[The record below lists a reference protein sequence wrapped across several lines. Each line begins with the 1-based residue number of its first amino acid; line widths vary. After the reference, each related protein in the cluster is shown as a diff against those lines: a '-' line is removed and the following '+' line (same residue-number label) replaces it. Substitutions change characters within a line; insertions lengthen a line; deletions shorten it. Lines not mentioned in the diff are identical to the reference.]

1 MAHDFKVLS
10 TELLIDAPI
19 IAVRKDKLS
28 MPDDQVAYREVV
40 EHMGAV
46 AVVAVNDN
54 NQIAMV
60 NQYRHSVRRRLW
72 ELPAGLLD
80 IKDESELV
88 GAQRELVE
96 EAGLEASQWS
106 VLTDLVTS
114 PGFCEE
120 SARVFLAQD
129 ITEVER
135 PEAFGDEEADMDFAW
150 VDLDEAVKKILA
162 GEINNS
168 IAVAGIL
175 AAKQV
180 LSGNGVTRDVSEP
193 FEFRPQSIAARRQG
207 PDLKKH

>member
-10 TELLIDAPI
+10 SELLLDAPI
-19 IAVRKDKLS
+19 VAVRQDKLA
-28 MPDDQVAYREVV
+28 MPNDQVAFREVI

-46 AVVAVNDN
+46 AVVAVNEN
-54 NQIAMV
+54 NEIAMV
-60 NQYRHSVRRRLW
+60 NQYRHSVKRRLW
-72 ELPAGLLD
+72 EIPAGLLD
-80 IKDESELV
+80 VKDESEIL
-88 GAQRELVE
+88 GAKRELVE
-96 EAGLEASQWS
+96 EAGLEAAEWS

-120 SARVFLAQD
+120 SARVFLAQGL
-129 ITEVER
+129 TTVER

-150 VDLDEAVKKILA
+150 VDLDDAVARVLN

-180 LSGNGVTRDVSEP
+180 LSGNGHAREVSAP
-193 FEFRPQSIAARRQG
+193 FELRPTSIASRRQG
-207 PDLKKH
+207 PDLKKQ

>member
-1 MAHDFKVLS
+1 KVLS
-10 TELLIDAPI
+10 SELLLDAPI
-19 IAVRKDKLS
+19 VAVRQDKLA
-28 MPDDQVAYREVV
+28 MPNDQVAFREVI

-46 AVVAVNDN
+46 AVVAINEN
-54 NQIAMV
+54 NEIAMV
-60 NQYRHSVRRRLW
+60 NQYRHSVKRRLW
-72 ELPAGLLD
+72 EIPAGLLD
-80 IKDESELV
+80 IKDESEIL

-96 EAGLEASQWS
+96 EAGLEAAEWS

-120 SARVFLAQD
+120 SARVFLAQGL
-129 ITEVER
+129 TRVER

-150 VDLDEAVKKILA
+150 VDLDDAVAKVLN

-180 LSGNGVTRDVSEP
+180 ISGNGQARDVSAP
-193 FEFRPQSIAARRQG
+193 FELRPTSIASRRQG
-207 PDLKKH
+207 PDLKKQ

>member
-1 MAHDFKVLS
+1 MISKS
-10 TELLIDAPI
+10 CPELLIDAPI

-54 NQIAMV
+54 NKIAMV

-162 GEINNS
+162 G
-168 IAVAGIL
+168 
-175 AAKQV
+175 
-180 LSGNGVTRDVSEP
+180 
-193 FEFRPQSIAARRQG
+193 
-207 PDLKKH
+207 

>member
-60 NQYRHSVRRRLW
+60 NQYRHSVSRRLW

>member
-10 TELLIDAPI
+10 SELLLDAPI
-19 IAVRKDKLS
+19 VAVRQDKLA
-28 MPDDQVAYREVV
+28 MPNDQVAFREVI

-46 AVVAVNDN
+46 AVLAINEN
-54 NQIAMV
+54 NEIAMV
-60 NQYRHSVRRRLW
+60 NQYRHSVKRRLW
-72 ELPAGLLD
+72 EIPAGLLD
-80 IKDESELV
+80 IKDESEIL

-96 EAGLEASQWS
+96 EAGLEAAEWT

-120 SARVFLAQD
+120 SARVFLAQGL
-129 ITEVER
+129 TSVER

-150 VDLDEAVKKILA
+150 VDLDDAVAKVLN

-180 LSGNGVTRDVSEP
+180 ISGNGQARDVSAP
-193 FEFRPQSIAARRQG
+193 FELRPTSIASRRQG
-207 PDLKKH
+207 PDLKKQ

>member
-60 NQYRHSVRRRLW
+60 NQYRHSVSRRLW

-207 PDLKKH
+207 PDLKKQ

>member
-10 TELLIDAPI
+10 SELLLDAPI
-19 IAVRKDKLS
+19 VAVRQDKLA
-28 MPDDQVAYREVV
+28 MPNDQVAFREVI

-46 AVVAVNDN
+46 AVVAVNEN
-54 NQIAMV
+54 NEIAMV
-60 NQYRHSVRRRLW
+60 NQYRHSVKRRLW
-72 ELPAGLLD
+72 EIPAGLLD
-80 IKDESELV
+80 VKDESEIL

-96 EAGLEASQWS
+96 EAGLEATEWS

-120 SARVFLAQD
+120 SARVFLAQGL
-129 ITEVER
+129 TTVER

-150 VDLDEAVKKILA
+150 VDLDDAVAKVLN

-180 LSGNGVTRDVSEP
+180 LSGNGQAREVSAP
-193 FEFRPQSIAARRQG
+193 FELRPTSIASRRQG
-207 PDLKKH
+207 PDLKKQ

>member
-10 TELLIDAPI
+10 SELLLDAPI
-19 IAVRKDKLS
+19 VAVRQDKLA
-28 MPDDQVAYREVV
+28 MPNDQVAFREVI

-46 AVVAVNDN
+46 AVVAVNEN
-54 NQIAMV
+54 NEIAMV
-60 NQYRHSVRRRLW
+60 NQYRHSVKRRLW
-72 ELPAGLLD
+72 EIPAGLLD
-80 IKDESELV
+80 VKDESEIL

-96 EAGLEASQWS
+96 EAGLEATEWS

-120 SARVFLAQD
+120 SARVFLAQGL
-129 ITEVER
+129 TTVER

-150 VDLDEAVKKILA
+150 VDLDDAVAKILN

-180 LSGNGVTRDVSEP
+180 LSGNGQAREVSAP
-193 FEFRPQSIAARRQG
+193 FELRPTSIASRRQG
-207 PDLKKH
+207 PDLKKQ